1 MSSPKTNLDIALQT
15 KIVSREE
22 WLTKR
27 LALLKSEKELKQK
40 MDALA
45 EQRRQLPFVKID
57 RDYRFLSEAGEKS
70 LEQLF
75 GDHQQLIVYHF
86 MFGADWKQGCPS
98 CSFWADNFNGIDK
111 HLSARNTKLI
121 AVSNAP
127 LEKLLAFK
135 KRLGWS
141 FDWVSAIDSQFGEDF
156 GVTFPQADSSTV
168 AGETKN
174 SYNYTQETRGSE
186 MPGASVFIRL
196 KETGNESGGVA
207 HSYSAYARGI
217 ETFNGAYHLLDL
229 TPMGRNEDELS
240 FPMAWVKRNDEY

>member
-1 MSSPKTNLDIALQT
+1 MSPT
-15 KIVSREE
+15 KSNSATTQLTEVVSREK
-22 WLTKR
+22 WLSQR
-27 LALLKSEKELKQK
+27 LALLTEEKELKQK
-40 MDALA
+40 MDTLA
-45 EQRRQLPFVKID
+45 EKRRRLPLVKID
-57 RDYRFLSEAGEKS
+57 MDYRFQSETGEKT

-75 GDHQQLIVYHF
+75 EDHQQLIVYHF
-86 MFGADWKQGCPS
+86 MFGTDWEQGCPS

-141 FDWVSAIDSQFGEDF
+141 FDWVSAVGSQFGEDF
-156 GVTFPQADSSTV
+156 GVTFPAEGSSD
-168 AGETKN
+168 K

-196 KETGNESGGVA
+196 NETKGEPGGVA
-207 HSYSAYARGI
+207 HSYSTYARGI
-217 ETFNGAYHLLDL
+217 ESFNAAYHLLDL

-240 FPMAWVKRNDEY
+240 FPMAWVKRNDEYE